1 MKRKSFAFTG
11 TLAVL
16 AALAGSLAAYAQEAA
31 DEAIFAHV
39 GETRITRDEFEREVY
54 TAARQTYYHGQPPG
68 KEEFIEFR
76 KGVADR
82 LIDRHLLLEEAERRE
97 IAPDA
102 AAIDARIAQYE
113 VRYGDTERWQAEG
126 PAMVAAL
133 RQRFEED
140 SLLERLEAQVRS
152 AEQPDT
158 ATAQAFY
165 ENNPDLFTQP
175 ASNRI
180 AVILLGVAPSAGAPG
195 WEAARE
201 EARRI
206 VDKLKAGADFAELA
220 ALHSSDT
227 SAQAGGDMGYQHEG
241 ALSPDAEAAIAAL
254 EVGGVSEPIRVL
266 EGIAIFKL
274 LDSKPR
280 QLQDFADVE
289 ERAGQLW
296 VRHAGEQQW
305 QQLLTG
311 LRANADVRMDTDYLA
326 HAPGYDYDD

>member
-16 AALAGSLAAYAQEAA
+16 AALAGSLAAYAQEVA

-97 IAPDA
+97 IPPDA